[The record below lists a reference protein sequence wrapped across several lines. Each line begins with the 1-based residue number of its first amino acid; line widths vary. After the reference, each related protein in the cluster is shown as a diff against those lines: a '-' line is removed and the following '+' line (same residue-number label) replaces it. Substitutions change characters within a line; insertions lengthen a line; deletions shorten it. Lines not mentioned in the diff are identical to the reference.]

1 MNLSSEVAAM
11 CRTPKGVVVCID
23 ALDFRRF
30 RLRYVAL
37 AIESLV
43 RQSGS
48 ERIQGANECSREVDV
63 SAPAENRGVAA
74 AMGLVDVLVYL
85 VVLGLFVQF
94 LPGVISESFSLTLLT
109 AVLMKL
115 VLEGVM
121 AVKKA
126 VVRRIKGAVSIA
138 ERAVFVVTL
147 VLVLPGSKFLV
158 LWLTKLVFGS
168 SVVLG
173 GFFAVTGLVVT
184 LMVARGLVRWV
195 FRILEQ

>member
-1 MNLSSEVAAM
+1 M
-11 CRTPKGVVVCID
+11 
-23 ALDFRRF
+23 
-30 RLRYVAL
+30 
-37 AIESLV
+37 
-43 RQSGS
+43 
-48 ERIQGANECSREVDV
+48 